1 MKKLVFLLLLLTLC
15 LGLAACA
22 ASDPTPAPT
31 PSEKAQAPEET
42 PEPSDD
48 GLPDIDPNSWQ
59 FVLVN
64 PWNEISG
71 DAPALENFEGV
82 PFDARIIGSLSD
94 FAQGAR
100 DAGYSFRAFSGYRD
114 YATQAYLY
122 NRKVE
127 QVGEAKARTIV
138 AYPGTSEHQLGLAVD
153 IIDYYYTNLDAEQ
166 ENTPTQQWLMENS
179 WRYGFILRYP
189 NGSSDITG
197 IIYEPW
203 HYRYVGLDAAKEIYD
218 LGVTLEEYLDMF
230 YEPID

>member
-71 DAPALENFEGV
+71 GAPALENFEGV

-100 DAGYSFRAFSGYRD
+100 DAGYSFRAFSGFRRSSRFSVCSRLTSRLGSQEKFCLTL
-114 YATQAYLY
+114 ALVRCTLSL
-122 NRKVE
+122 
-127 QVGEAKARTIV
+127 EAELLDVARELFLMT
-138 AYPGTSEHQLGLAVD
+138 PPSVD
-153 IIDYYYTNLDAEQ
+153 SSVSFVSSNTVLIFSSSYDILFTNPNLVPFNGAKKSQTWNHSRVLFLFSFKYKIFES
-166 ENTPTQQWLMENS
+166 LIS
-179 WRYGFILRYP
+179 ALLR
-189 NGSSDITG
+189 
-197 IIYEPW
+197 
-203 HYRYVGLDAAKEIYD
+203 A
-218 LGVTLEEYLDMF
+218 
-230 YEPID
+230 